1 MSQPNNA
8 VNSVSAD
15 TALNAFIFDYLKKN
29 NMTKAANAFRTETQ
43 LPPDSEPPINVPDSF
58 LHEWWVVFW
67 DLFLVGV
74 QATGSPTAKAYLENQ
89 KQQTQASIQLR
100 HAQIQRQLQSQRN
113 FTMANAN
120 GLMGVRPGNPAVPST
135 PQLNASKSNTAATA
149 LGNASAGRATPTP
162 VSGPGMRPGVAAS
175 PAIPNGSMSM
185 GDEVNHQLS
194 AQQYMMA
201 QQGMLPGQ
209 MRQMMGLNTSNGSV
223 TQNMAEIGLANRDAI
238 SLNPQEKSKLIDR
251 MKTNSGG
258 QPSNPGHATNAKK
271 GSQGD
276 GSKGQGK
283 GSSADTDANEQ
294 DAKRRRSN
302 TSGQFSPAI
311 GATVASSAGPD
322 GQMPLASQ
330 ALLNSSNPIM
340 TVSTA
345 ASNPQLQQQ
354 INQTFHMLNPQRQM
368 MGQRP
373 LSGAM
378 ATSAAAL
385 QMQPFFA
392 GAVNGAVLGN
402 LTSQEMNL
410 HAQQQRVQQLKNPGQ
425 FAQFQHNPNFLMPN
439 GQMMLASS
447 GAGQPMIP
455 TSSQPTMSGV
465 QMTFSSQPTVA
476 AFNSIAQ
483 TMPNP
488 QMVANPTPSP
498 ATPGTGPSK
507 KRKATPQLSAKN
519 KNNHSTGDVSTP
531 SSGAKASPLSAASVP
546 SSGTLAPNTLSMVSH
561 VGSDGLSA
569 ANPVTLGLMPT
580 AGGTSQPTDAAGK
593 RSSDDVSG
601 ANQVSNAA
609 DPNDP
614 SKLDNALLSGIDF
627 NNIDFASLG
636 DINQDSMV
644 DFSNQLMSFPENP
657 SFDFSLP
664 DSEFQPFL
672 NS

>member
-1 MSQPNNA
+1 MSQSNNA

-43 LPPDSEPPINVPDSF
+43 LPPDTEPPINVPDSF

-113 FTMANAN
+113 FPMAAAN
-120 GLMGVRPGNPAVPST
+120 GLMGVRPGNPVVPST
-135 PQLNASKSNTAATA
+135 PQLNTSKSNTAAAA

-162 VSGPGMRPGVAAS
+162 VSGPMMRPGVAAS
-175 PAIPNGSMSM
+175 PAMPNGSVPM
-185 GDEVNHQLS
+185 GDDVNHQLS

-209 MRQMMGLNTSNGSV
+209 MRQMMGLNASNGSV
-223 TQNMAEIGLANRDAI
+223 AQNMAEIGLANRDAI

-251 MKTNSGG
+251 MKTNSGT
-258 QPSNPGHATNAKK
+258 QPSNPGHGTSAKK

-276 GSKGQGK
+276 GNKSQGK
-283 GSSADTDANEQ
+283 GTSADADANEQ

-311 GATVASSAGPD
+311 GATTTTSGPD

-402 LTSQEMNL
+402 LASQEMNL

-425 FAQFQHNPNFLMPN
+425 FAQFQHNSNFLMPN

-447 GAGQPMIP
+447 GAGQPMVA

-488 QMVANPTPSP
+488 SMGANPTPSP
-498 ATPGTGPSK
+498 ATSGTGSSK

-519 KNNHSTGDVSTP
+519 KNILAGDASAP

-546 SSGTLAPNTLSMVSH
+546 SSGTPAPNVLPMTSNG
-561 VGSDGLSA
+561 GSDGLA
-569 ANPVTLGLMPT
+569 TNPVTLGLMPAT
-580 AGGTSQPTDAAGK
+580 AGTSQPTDAAGK
-593 RSSDDVSG
+593 RSTDDTSG
-601 ANQVSNAA
+601 ANQAGSAS

-614 SKLDNALLSGIDF
+614 TKLDNALLSGIDF